1 MGFESTR
8 LGRRIQQKKELLF
21 IKNLIN
27 KGTLLLN
34 IGVKPAGNRLVNYF
48 ESDKGILN

>member
-8 LGRRIQQKKELLF
+8 LGRRIQQKKELSS

-34 IGVKPAGNRLVNYF
+34 FGVKQVGKRLVKYF
-48 ESDKGILN
+48 ASDKGKLS